1 MGKVKRTESEQF
13 IQQRK
18 NEKKMK
24 AGTYNRKK
32 TVNRAKKWD
41 KYWSNKNKRRQ

>member
-32 TVNRAKKWD
+32 TVNRANKWD
-41 KYWSNKNKRRQ
+41 KYWGNKNKRR

>member
-1 MGKVKRTESEQF
+1 MTKIKRKESKQF
-13 IQQRK
+13 LQQRK

-32 TVNRAKKWD
+32 TINRAKKWD
-41 KYWSNKNKRRQ
+41 AHWNKKQKR